1 MAILTEAI
9 LLFKKAYNQ
18 NTKYKPQ
25 RSGQD
30 KKKRKALW
38 QSYCPSPFNKG
49 FLFYSHFLW
58 KRVQISIEN
67 PVLSLNGV
75 TKQPNRK
82 SAFLLA
88 TRNQAGHPIK
98 LQGEIC
104 HIWLVPRLWVVS
116 QMLIWASSPPATDTY
131 TGNGHPSILQP
142 SPFPLAA
149 ALSTQGSSNRSMLS
163 SYIRAVLQGGLQWN
177 CFVLH
182 NSQLW
187 NFMVEK

>member
-1 MAILTEAI
+1 MFRTKQQEKKGTYDRVIAQAYLT
-9 LLFKKAYNQ
+9 
-18 NTKYKPQ
+18 
-25 RSGQD
+25 
-30 KKKRKALW
+30 
-38 QSYCPSPFNKG
+38 KG
-49 FLFYSHFLW
+49 FFFILISYGKEYKLAYKILFYLW
-58 KRVQISIEN
+58 MELQS
-67 PVLSLNGV
+67 SL
-75 TKQPNRK
+75 NRK

-116 QMLIWASSPPATDTY
+116 QMLIGASSHPATDTY
-131 TGNGHPSILQP
+131 ADNGHPSILQP

-149 ALSTQGSSNRSMLS
+149 AVSTQGSSNRSMLS
-163 SYIRAVLQGGLQWN
+163 SYIRAVFQGGLQRN